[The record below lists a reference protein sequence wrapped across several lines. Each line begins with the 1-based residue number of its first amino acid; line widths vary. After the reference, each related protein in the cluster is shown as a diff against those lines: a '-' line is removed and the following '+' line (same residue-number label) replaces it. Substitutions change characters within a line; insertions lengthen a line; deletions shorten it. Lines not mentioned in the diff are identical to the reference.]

1 MDDDDI
7 LMEWMLLD
15 RPLLWIPSAVVVV
28 VVVVGVRGMELW
40 KQQEKESAVTEEE

>member
-15 RPLLWIPSAVVVV
+15 CPLLWIPSAVVVV
-28 VVVVGVRGMELW
+28 VVVVVRGMELW